1 MNHIQILLLDNPL
14 ANFDRFKSLIYQIQ
28 LVRYL
33 CDTKRHYV
41 STEIGILLPYLF
53 EKYQA
58 CFVIA
63 FILFDLSDSVN
74 SSDSLLWVC
83 RI

>member
-1 MNHIQILLLDNPL
+1 MNHIQVLLLDNL
-14 ANFDRFKSLIYQIQ
+14 LTYFDRLKSLVNQIQ
-28 LVRYL
+28 LVRDL
-33 CDTKRHYV
+33 CNSKRHYV

-63 FILFDLSDSVN
+63 FILFDLPDSVN
-74 SSDSLLWVC
+74 SSDFLFWV
-83 RI
+83 RRV